1 MPYQIDRYNGS
12 LFTTVP
18 DQTVDSS
25 SCDLKLIGKNYAGYG
40 EVTNENILHLLE
52 NFRGFSAPT
61 RPITGQIWYDE
72 LTNKL
77 KFYDDTQRW
86 KTVSITDVSATA
98 PTGLANKDKGNI
110 WYDDTLKQINVWDGA
125 NYITI
130 GPEISVG
137 FGETR
142 LRSGTVRDNSN
153 IEHAIIKVF
162 NDDEVLAVISSDEFS
177 IGTIDQISG
186 FTVVKKGITL
196 VNTPSTGVTTND
208 YSFWGSSSNALKFQG
223 LSLSDFV
230 LRSPSGSTFTDEGVT
245 LGNDSDLK
253 VFVED
258 SNKIV
263 LASQLNGPIKIRIT
277 NGLVDNDVAIFSETG
292 IDPNTTNSYNLGSSS
307 KKWKEAYVTNLYGN
321 VRGTL
326 QGNLL
331 ATDDQI
337 MFNGGLKEFY
347 GTHIGTNKGNIEAND
362 GAVVFDATSSSI
374 TAVSGTFTS
383 ITTNTFTL
391 VDKVIGD
398 LRGDIFAEDDTNAYN
413 AGTKT
418 FTGSLIGNAETAS
431 RLSSNVRINGV
442 IFDGST
448 NITVSDPAAVPKAGG
463 QMSGFLTLHDAPLE
477 EFHAATKKYVDD
489 QIASKTLYFS
499 LDTKG
504 LSLIG
509 AGAGSVA
516 GLLNELAP
524 PSNFPPGTFARI
536 ASTIQN
542 VSSTTSV
549 SKDNYIS
556 ISYVTNVSVT
566 TTISN
571 PTRNNFLMYRV
582 NSIGS
587 SWEYVSG

>member
-98 PTGLANKDKGNI
+98 PTGLASKDKGNI

-162 NDDEVLAVISSDEFS
+162 NDNEVLAVISSDEFS

-398 LRGDIFAEDDTNAYN
+398 LRGDIFAEDDTTAYN